1 MARQLVPWSIARG
14 KMVDKTLLDTDAKM
28 QKTIEALTKDL
39 ASIRTGRATPSL
51 VENLRVDYHGVL
63 TPLAQLAT
71 IGIPEA
77 RLIVIRPWDRTA
89 LHNIEK
95 AILKSDL
102 GLTPHSESDVLRLV
116 IPPLSEE
123 RRRDLIRLVRKRIEE
138 GKVALRNTRRE
149 AIDRLRKLENT
160 SDISQDDLKRGE
172 EQIQR
177 LIDSKVI
184 EMDHI
189 GENKEAEL
197 LEI

>member
-1 MARQLVPWSIARG
+1 
-14 KMVDKTLLDTDAKM
+14 MVDKTLLDTDAKM